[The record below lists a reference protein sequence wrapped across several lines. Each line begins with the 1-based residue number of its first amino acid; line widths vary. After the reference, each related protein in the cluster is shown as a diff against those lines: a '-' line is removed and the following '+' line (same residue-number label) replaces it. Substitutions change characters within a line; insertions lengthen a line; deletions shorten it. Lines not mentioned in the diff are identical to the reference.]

1 MNYLKKENKLTS
13 TKGLTRDLIDK
24 NSILNSVKCCGE
36 NWSQNYFG
44 F

>member
-24 NSILNSVKCCGE
+24 NSIINSVKCFGE
-36 NWSQNYFG
+36 N
-44 F
+44 